1 MNMIMYAIYRCGCL
15 VIRSIFILLALF
27 IEHKFESRITD
38 ILSDA
43 IIFHMNF
50 KVLYPWETFKG
61 MSYGDWSA
69 VWTNWLLSEEVD
81 TYCGQDIL
89 FLRGNIDYRP
99 IGGIIGGVIHQAS
112 DSFLNRTGDKGF
124 KVLDGTSVLI
134 PITVAYYIIGDYF
147 NGNIIENEI
156 KLRDALNSDFNFIRS
171 IWAVI
176 KKSSSKKWEKIVSN
190 LTSFK
195 MESPLFQLRVP
206 TNSILNQLQ
215 DEPLKP
221 GTYYAVIGGYFLLI
235 KKLPKS
241 KYCIS
246 FGAEGPGEYSTR
258 SIYDIEV
265 YSAASRIT
273 KDVSAHFQILKPRS
287 LNLVTK

>member
-1 MNMIMYAIYRCGCL
+1 
-15 VIRSIFILLALF
+15 
-27 IEHKFESRITD
+27 
-38 ILSDA
+38 
-43 IIFHMNF
+43 MNF

-81 TYCGQDIL
+81 TYSGQDIL

-99 IGGIIGGVIHQAS
+99 IGGIVGGMRHQDS

-235 KKLPKS
+235 KKLSKS

-273 KDVSAHFQILKPRS
+273 KDVSGHFQNLKARS

>member
-1 MNMIMYAIYRCGCL
+1 MGSVRNLLLRPSSAGRRQHQGVVVGEGDTFEEALADVKSAIR
-15 VIRSIFILLALF
+15 
-27 IEHKFESRITD
+27 
-38 ILSDA
+38 
-43 IIFHMNF
+43 FHL
-50 KVLYPWETFKG
+50 KTFGK
-61 MSYGDWSA
+61 
-69 VWTNWLLSEEVD
+69 
-81 TYCGQDIL
+81 Q
-89 FLRGNIDYRP
+89 
-99 IGGIIGGVIHQAS
+99 
-112 DSFLNRTGDKGF
+112 
-124 KVLDGTSVLI
+124 
-134 PITVAYYIIGDYF
+134 
-147 NGNIIENEI
+147 
-156 KLRDALNSDFNFIRS
+156 
-171 IWAVI
+171 
-176 KKSSSKKWEKIVSN
+176 
-190 LTSFK
+190 SFK

-273 KDVSAHFQILKPRS
+273 KDVSGHFQNLKPRS